1 MDSKQAENSRR
12 DGATRIGAKLTA
24 LARRAEAV
32 IVFER
37 FWPPLVWAATL
48 VALFLALSWLGL
60 WQALPR
66 AARIGGVAAF
76 AVAFAIVLLPLA
88 RLRRPVRAET
98 LDRLGLR
105 H

>member
-1 MDSKQAENSRR
+1 LDSKQADKSSR
-12 DGATRIGAKLTA
+12 DGATPIGAKLTA

-66 AARIGGVAAF
+66 VARMGGVAAF
-76 AVAFAIVLLPLA
+76 AIGFIVALAPLA
-88 RLRRPVRAET
+88 RLRRPVRT
-98 LDRLGLR
+98 
-105 H
+105 

>member
-1 MDSKQAENSRR
+1 MDPKQADSTRR
-12 DGATRIGAKLTA
+12 DAATRISAKLAA

-60 WQALPR
+60 
-66 AARIGGVAAF
+66 
-76 AVAFAIVLLPLA
+76 
-88 RLRRPVRAET
+88 
-98 LDRLGLR
+98 
-105 H
+105 